1 MVPEGKEQT
10 PNSVSAMRASK
21 LAAVAF
27 AVLAASLYF
36 AACGSSP
43 EQTAL
48 NTSAT
53 PTPETPATV
62 EFAALT
68 ETEEYSSFSHS
79 TSAHAQ
85 VDCLLCHA
93 RENDSAKLDLPGRL
107 AHSPCAGCHVEQFSS
122 PKPNP
127 ASKMCSICHT
137 DSGTGSLKEF
147 PPLESFNVKFDHS
160 RHLRITDC
168 RTCHEPTR
176 RAASFSMPRGS
187 AAHTTCFT
195 CHTAQE
201 PIGTCN
207 TCHTPGTPK
216 RFPSPTYAGGFSHRD
231 HTGRNGLSCTSCHTV
246 RPGSMRSGQVT
257 SPVFAM
263 HFPAGRATSCATCHN
278 GRRAF
283 GGDDFTNCKLCHEG
297 SNFNMR

>member
-1 MVPEGKEQT
+1 MEGQRT
-10 PNSVSAMRASK
+10 SRPANSDTTIRALK
-21 LAAVAF
+21 LVAVTC

-43 EQTAL
+43 EQTNVNITTA
-48 NTSAT
+48 
-53 PTPETPATV
+53 PTPESPANL
-62 EFAALT
+62 EFAVLT
-68 ETEEYSSFSHS
+68 ESDEYSSFSHS
-79 TSAHAQ
+79 SSAHAQ

-93 RENDSAKLDLPGRL
+93 RETDSAKLDLPGRL

-137 DSGTGSLKEF
+137 DAEAGALKEF
-147 PPLESFNVKFDHS
+147 PPLRSFNVKFDHS

-168 RTCHEPTR
+168 TTCHAPMR
-176 RAASFSMPRGS
+176 QAASFSMPRGS
-187 AAHTTCFT
+187 AAHTTCFA

-216 RFPSPTYAGGFSHRD
+216 RSTPRNYAGGFSHRD
-231 HTGRNGLSCTSCHTV
+231 HTGRAGLSCTSCHTI
-246 RPGSMRSGQVT
+246 RPGSMRSGQVG

-278 GRRAF
+278 GKRAF
-283 GGDDFTNCKLCHEG
+283 GGNDFTNCKLCHEG
-297 SNFNMR
+297 SNFSMP